1 MVYSRRGVGKNVCMP
16 STASRVFA
24 SLALSAVLAGVVSA
38 CATETDATPTES
50 SAAPT
55 TTATPTPTSTPTASQ
70 APISVGSPVT
80 ISCDQLV
87 SPESIYTFNPNFGL
101 SESYKPA
108 AGTEAATIV
117 EAKGLA
123 CGWINQT
130 SGEVIEVAVAN
141 LPTDKLTDLKNNFVM
156 TSNSVPTYKVE
167 GYFENDGTT
176 GSAEAFS
183 GPYWISASSTAFFEP
198 GDAQPIIA
206 AALAGLAG

>member
-1 MVYSRRGVGKNVCMP
+1 MP
-16 STASRVFA
+16 STASRVLV
-24 SLALSAVLAGVVSA
+24 SLALATVLAGAVSA
-38 CATETDATPTES
+38 CAPETDASPSAS

-55 TTATPTPTSTPTASQ
+55 ASATPTPTPTATATQ

-80 ISCDQLV
+80 IGCDQLI
-87 SPESIYTFNPNFGL
+87 SPDAIYAFNPNFGL

-117 EAKGLA
+117 EAKGVA

-141 LPTDKLTDLKNNFVM
+141 LPTDKLTDLKNNFVT

-167 GYFENDGTT
+167 GYFEFDGTL
-176 GSAEAFS
+176 GSAEAFN
-183 GPYWISASSTAFFEP
+183 GPHWISAVSAAFFEP
-198 GDAQPIIA
+198 GDAQPIIE